1 MPHQKPTGTGLLA
14 IAGILLLIAGCSD
27 SGPALGT
34 VTGTVTMDGKPLP
47 NAIVS
52 FVPEAGGR
60 ASVGTT
66 DDSGT
71 YQLGY
76 INQLGALIGNHKIS
90 ITSVVQGDDMDFSE
104 IRSDDPRYEEM
115 LLTRKSDYDNA
126 VVKEPIPAAYNKKST
141 IVREVERGRNVIDF
155 PLSSDGT
162 LP

>member
-1 MPHQKPTGTGLLA
+1 MV
-14 IAGILLLIAGCSD
+14 AGCAD
-27 SGPALGT
+27 NGPALGT
-34 VTGTVTMDGKPLP
+34 VSGTVTMDGKPLP

-66 DDSGT
+66 DENGN
-71 YQLGY
+71 YNLGF
-76 INQLGALIGNHKIS
+76 IDRMGALVGKHKVS

-115 LLTRKSDYDNA
+115 VLARKSDYDNA
-126 VVKEPIPAAYNKKST
+126 VVKEPLPAEYNKKST
-141 IVREVERGRNVIDF
+141 IVREVESGKNVFDF
-155 PLSSDGT
+155 PLNSEGT

>member
-1 MPHQKPTGTGLLA
+1 MPYQQPRRAGFLA
-14 IAGILLLIAGCSD
+14 ITAILVLIAGCTD

-34 VTGTVTMDGKPLP
+34 VTGTVTMDGEPLP

-66 DDSGT
+66 DENGT

-76 INQLGALIGNHKIS
+76 VNQLGALIGSHKIS
-90 ITSVVQGDDMDFSE
+90 ITSVVQSDDTDFSE

-115 LLTRKSDYDNA
+115 LRTRKSDYDNA
-126 VVKEPIPAAYNKKST
+126 VVKEPIPVAYNKKST
-141 IVREVERGRNVIDF
+141 MTREVERGKNVIDF